1 MLVAY
6 ALKQLEVMRNS
17 SEKKDVAFTAPA
29 RLRIIS
35 RLDDIGYIVFPSACA
50 SQCLRMCPKS
60 CYALTLSK
68 PRTSCYGVHTAFSLQ
83 ACNGPRSHSS
93 PVPCARRFALYVLFK
108 IMRAMFVSKLVPYTF
123 SIIFGIAWVLL
134 SGIAAFKLRLQDDDG
149 KELET
154 PNPMSPSPLLS
165 QGAQL
170 TAAGKEDVDVEQ

>member
-1 MLVAY
+1 
-6 ALKQLEVMRNS
+6 
-17 SEKKDVAFTAPA
+17 
-29 RLRIIS
+29 
-35 RLDDIGYIVFPSACA
+35 
-50 SQCLRMCPKS
+50 
-60 CYALTLSK
+60 
-68 PRTSCYGVHTAFSLQ
+68 
-83 ACNGPRSHSS
+83 
-93 PVPCARRFALYVLFK
+93 
-108 IMRAMFVSKLVPYTF
+108 MRAMFVSKLVPYTF